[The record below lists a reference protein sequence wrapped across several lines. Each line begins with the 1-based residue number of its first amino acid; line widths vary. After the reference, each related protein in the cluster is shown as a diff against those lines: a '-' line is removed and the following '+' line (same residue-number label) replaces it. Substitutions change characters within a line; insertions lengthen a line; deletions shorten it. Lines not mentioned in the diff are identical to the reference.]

1 MNYSWEIARI
11 IFYLLLVLGLI
22 YLFGYFLKT
31 RLIGQK
37 QGQYINILERSYL
50 SSKTSL
56 ALARVNDR
64 VLLIGITDNKLE
76 LLYEWELE
84 DFNQISGEEG
94 KNFRDYIQSFIKK
107 DYYQDS
113 SRQSNDDEMN
123 RRDNNGV

>member
-107 DYYQDS
+107 GYYQDS